1 MKALVL
7 SGGGSKGA
15 FEVGVLRYLHD
26 HEKIEYDIFAG
37 VSVGALNA
45 CYLATG
51 SMEETLPILEK
62 VWFKEVKGNTSIR
75 KQYLLWYMVGCVIGT
90 SLLSLGTL
98 ISAILSAP
106 LAFTIILGLITLA
119 SLYLPY
125 YFLTTVRSVYRTGPL
140 RKIVKKYLDLE
151 KLRTSGK
158 KLLVGGV
165 AYETGEYRYADE
177 QNPNIVNWIMASS
190 AFPVFFPLEK
200 IEGLNWTDGGL
211 TNVVP
216 LYDALENGATEI
228 DVILTGPRG
237 ETPENEY
244 GVLAQLE
251 RALDLMTREIVRNDI
266 LFLDKTIKIRVFEPE
281 KKFSY
286 SSLKFDPK
294 HVRETYEHGLKV
306 AEKVIK
312 EK

>member
-1 MKALVL
+1 
-7 SGGGSKGA
+7 
-15 FEVGVLRYLHD
+15 
-26 HEKIEYDIFAG
+26 
-37 VSVGALNA
+37 
-45 CYLATG
+45 
-51 SMEETLPILEK
+51 
-62 VWFKEVKGNTSIR
+62 
-75 KQYLLWYMVGCVIGT
+75 
-90 SLLSLGTL
+90 
-98 ISAILSAP
+98 
-106 LAFTIILGLITLA
+106 
-119 SLYLPY
+119 
-125 YFLTTVRSVYRTGPL
+125 VRSVYRTGPL

-151 KLRTSGK
+151 KLRSSGK

-177 QNPNIVNWIMASS
+177 QDPNIVNWIMASS

-200 IEGLNWTDGGL
+200 IEGLSWTDGGL

-251 RALDLMTREIVRNDI
+251 RAMDLMTREIVRNDVMYQHYVSVENDT
-266 LFLDKTIKIRVFEPE
+266 LLLKDRNDNKIKVRVFEPE

-294 HVRETYEHGLKV
+294 HIRETYDHGLKV